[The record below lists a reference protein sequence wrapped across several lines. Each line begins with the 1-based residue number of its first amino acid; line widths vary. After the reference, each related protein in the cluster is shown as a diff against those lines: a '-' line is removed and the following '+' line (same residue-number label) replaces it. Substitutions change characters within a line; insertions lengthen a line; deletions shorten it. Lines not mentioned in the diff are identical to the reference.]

1 MTSAASYEQPSSDSF
16 PIVGKLRK
24 ALQATKKDALSES
37 LKEDATW
44 AGKVEAEVV
53 GVKLGK
59 IPALLD
65 ALGFKIVTKAKVCVD
80 RDVYEAVMTIHAK
93 LAPRVPQ
100 LVWEDA
106 E

>member
-1 MTSAASYEQPSSDSF
+1 MTSAASYAEPPSDSF

-24 ALQATKKDALSES
+24 ALQAMKKDALSES
-37 LKEDATW
+37 LEEDATW
-44 AGKVEAEVV
+44 AGKVESGVV
-53 GVKLGK
+53 GVKLDK
-59 IPALLD
+59 IPKLLD
-65 ALGFKIVTKAKVCVD
+65 ALGFKIVSKAKVCVD
-80 RDVYEAVMTIHAK
+80 RETYDAIMTIHAK